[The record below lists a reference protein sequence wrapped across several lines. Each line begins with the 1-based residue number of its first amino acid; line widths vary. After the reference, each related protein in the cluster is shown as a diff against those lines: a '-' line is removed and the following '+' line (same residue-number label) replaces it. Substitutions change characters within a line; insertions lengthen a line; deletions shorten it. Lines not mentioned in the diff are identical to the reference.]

1 MSFIGNIAAAQSARA
16 IGNYNAQ
23 MYWQQAEYARAKAE
37 RKLTAYE
44 QLDKPRI
51 IKQQS
56 RDYSNFFVN
65 ILSSGAEFSGTPFLS
80 ALTYRVNQ
88 NLDLTI
94 ANYNATVDYQD
105 EINNASLLEAKGIGE
120 KFQGR
125 MTART
130 EYFKA
135 AGSLLG
141 GYNQPWSNQ

>member
-1 MSFIGNIAAAQSARA
+1 MSFIGNLATAYSARA
-16 IGNYNAQ
+16 IGDYNAQ

-94 ANYNATVDYQD
+94 ANYNATVEYQD

-125 MTART
+125 MTARA

-135 AGSLLG
+135 AGSLLAG
-141 GYNQPWSNQ
+141 AGAG

>member
-23 MYWQQAEYARAKAE
+23 MYQQQAEYARAKAE

-135 AGSLLG
+135 AGSLLAGAGAG
-141 GYNQPWSNQ
+141 GS

>member
-1 MSFIGNIAAAQSARA
+1 MSFIGNIAAAQTAKA
-16 IGNYNAQ
+16 IGSYNAQ

-125 MTART
+125 MTARA

-135 AGSLLG
+135 AGSLLAG
-141 GYNQPWSNQ
+141 ANQPGAN

>member
-1 MSFIGNIAAAQSARA
+1 MSFIGNLATAYSARA
-16 IGNYNAQ
+16 IGDYNAQ

-135 AGSLLG
+135 AGSLLAGAGAG
-141 GYNQPWSNQ
+141 GS